1 MNACSVVVRPHCFG
15 CQIES
20 EHVAPLVPMAVVDPT
35 AGTNPIKLEHGPVE
49 KLFHNC
55 VDGVSATY

>member
-1 MNACSVVVRPHCFG
+1 MRPHCFG
-15 CQIES
+15 YQIES